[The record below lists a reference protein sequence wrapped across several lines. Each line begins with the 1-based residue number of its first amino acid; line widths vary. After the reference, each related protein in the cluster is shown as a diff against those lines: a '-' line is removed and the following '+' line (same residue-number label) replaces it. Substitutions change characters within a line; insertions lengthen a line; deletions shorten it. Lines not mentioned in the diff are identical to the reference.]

1 MDPLLPTLTQT
12 REIPATLF
20 SDVALET
27 RFHVVCRVR
36 PLSSSEKREESVV
49 VLVLDEKTVCLQ
61 EMDTRG
67 VFMYY
72 SVFEENASQKWI
84 YEAVG
89 QLTLEDF
96 FKGFNGTILAYG
108 QTGTGKSYTMMGTES
123 EGSVSVGLIPRI
135 SENIFKHIAK
145 SLDQVEFTV
154 GLCMMEVYKE
164 HVFDLLDPQQN
175 SKDFTIH
182 EDKANGVYMRGISQA
197 FVSSASEMASVLKQG
212 SRNRRT
218 SSMSMNTE
226 CSRSHA
232 IKQIILTQKDVT
244 NGDIRKSHLF
254 LVDLA
259 DSEKVDCL
267 GATGDGLQGT
277 SRIDHSLS
285 VLSLVINSLT
295 DPKVNHI
302 PYRDSK
308 LTQIL
313 QESLGGNSRTTLII
327 NISPASKSYSETLS
341 TLRFGSRAK
350 RIRNSVHINT
360 ELSASQLKGRNLALE
375 RHNKELD
382 EVLAEHYT
390 PSVNSARHTLLTLS
404 AGESLRIQEE
414 LRRKDEKIN
423 QLEQELLSLK
433 MASLT
438 TQHNEDLKLF
448 KLECALYKL
457 NDKLNDVELINTNL
471 RRHLQLSEKTIKA
484 RELKIEKLR
493 NLVAEQQEQV
503 NRESFHFESKL
514 KVLKNKF
521 DAEKFRESSRGQPEK
536 SFSEDSKTSFVHDEV
551 IFPSST
557 QNISRVASD
566 GETSTCPKIGLN
578 LRIIKPVR
586 GGVKSS
592 DSWECTFIFIQ
603 RRLDLA
609 FKVWVSSL
617 CGYPF

>member
-1 MDPLLPTLTQT
+1 M
-12 REIPATLF
+12 E
-20 SDVALET
+20 
-27 RFHVVCRVR
+27 
-36 PLSSSEKREESVV
+36 
-49 VLVLDEKTVCLQ
+49 
-61 EMDTRG
+61 TRG
-67 VFMYY
+67 VFTYD
-72 SVFEENASQKWI
+72 SVFGEDASQEAI

-89 QLTLEDF
+89 QRTLEDF

-108 QTGTGKSYTMMGTES
+108 QTGAGKSYTMMGTES

-145 SLDQVEFTV
+145 SLDPVEFTV

-182 EDKANGVYMRGISQA
+182 EDKVNGVYMRGISQA

-218 SSMSMNTE
+218 SSTSMNTE

-244 NGDIRKSHLF
+244 SGEIRKSHLF

-259 DSEKVDCL
+259 GSEKVDCL
-267 GATGDGLQGT
+267 GATGDALQGT

-285 VLSLVINSLT
+285 VLGLVINSLT

-308 LTQIL
+308 LTRIL

-350 RIRNSVHINT
+350 RIRNSVHINM
-360 ELSASQLKGRNLALE
+360 ELSASQLKGRILALE
-375 RHNKELD
+375 RHNKELE

-390 PSVNSARHTLLTLS
+390 PLKSPELVNHATFISSPSQTLAVKTKSSKSSFNSARHTLLTLS
-404 AGESLRIQEE
+404 AGESLLIQEE

-438 TQHNEDLKLF
+438 TLHNEDLKLF

-457 NDKLNDVELINTNL
+457 NDKLNNVELINTNL

-484 RELKIEKLR
+484 RGLKIEKLR
-493 NLVAEQQEQV
+493 KLVAEQQEQV

-514 KVLKNKF
+514 KVLKHKF
-521 DAEKFRESSRGQPEK
+521 DAQKFRESSRGQPEE
-536 SFSEDSKTSFVHDEV
+536 SFSEDSNTSFVHDEV
-551 IFPSST
+551 IFPSSI
-557 QNISRVASD
+557 QNVSRVASD
-566 GETSTCPKIGLN
+566 GETPTCPKIGLN
-578 LRIIKPVR
+578 LRIIKPLR

-592 DSWECTFIFIQ
+592 DS
-603 RRLDLA
+603 
-609 FKVWVSSL
+609 
-617 CGYPF
+617 